1 MKDLKSQLVV
11 EERLYHF
18 AYIHNT
24 DKDTGMRKLF
34 NTLSTMVLSSGEEVY
49 HCWREKSFF
58 VGKNVKGR
66 K

>member
-34 NTLSTMVLSSGEEVY
+34 NTLSTMVLSSGEVLLG
-49 HCWREKSFF
+49 EKSFS
-58 VGKNVKGR
+58 VGKK
-66 K
+66 